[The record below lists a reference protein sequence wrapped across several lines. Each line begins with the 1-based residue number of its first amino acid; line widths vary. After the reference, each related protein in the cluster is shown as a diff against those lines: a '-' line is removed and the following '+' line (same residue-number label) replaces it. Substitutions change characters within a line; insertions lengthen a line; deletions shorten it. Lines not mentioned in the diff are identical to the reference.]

1 MKTKAINN
9 NIVVAPKYKITMAT
23 SFIQQAA
30 SFTITRRPLFYS
42 RHHLPS
48 QKSRLAAY
56 NSAVLTDNS
65 IVSVFDNVLSPACCA
80 QLTSDELYSIGPD
93 VYRRNQGTVS
103 PTDVLIESILT
114 NLGTPFQKTKEVE
127 WWGRSTYKSVEA
139 HRDVDEE
146 AASTRGEHR
155 YPTHSVIVYLDVEEH
170 VPGPTCIW
178 VPLTLDGN
186 DNENER
192 RQSSALLAVPVV
204 PGRLLVFS
212 GELLHAVP
220 SPALQWLGP
229 HHGDEGTMRRVIVLN
244 LWNDHAPKEEEWL
257 DDDEEDDWDDE
268 EEDDDEGPIE
278 FFAKKVEC
286 EPRSL
291 WKTLPLLQVMEDDE
305 ETTTAAAPSITLSTR
320 SHGSDELLKSPIHI
334 SHSSISD
341 ILESKSIP
349 QWIKTS
355 ADVTDLGIGVPSVAG
370 SREERMW

>member
-1 MKTKAINN
+1 M
-9 NIVVAPKYKITMAT
+9 
-23 SFIQQAA
+23 
-30 SFTITRRPLFYS
+30 
-42 RHHLPS
+42 
-48 QKSRLAAY
+48 
-56 NSAVLTDNS
+56 
-65 IVSVFDNVLSPACCA
+65 
-80 QLTSDELYSIGPD
+80 
-93 VYRRNQGTVS
+93 
-103 PTDVLIESILT
+103 
-114 NLGTPFQKTKEVE
+114 
-127 WWGRSTYKSVEA
+127 EA

-220 SPALQWLGP
+220 SPPLQWLDP
-229 HHGDEGTMRRVIVLN
+229 IICDNNAIYGDEGTMRRAIVLN

-257 DDDEEDDWDDE
+257 DEYDDDEEDDWDDE

-291 WKTLPLLQVMEDDE
+291 WKILPLLQVMEDDE
-305 ETTTAAAPSITLSTR
+305 ETTTTPSITLSTR
-320 SHGSDELLKSPIHI
+320 SHGSDELLKSTIHI

-370 SREERMW
+370 SREERKW